1 MHRFTRLEQLLGS
14 EGLQKLQGAKVVVFG
29 LGGVGSYAAE
39 ALARAGIGRLELV
52 DADTVCLSNINR
64 QLIALHSTIG
74 QAKTEVMKGRIKD
87 INPDCE
93 VVTHQVYVSEENVEK
108 YIDDK
113 FSYAVDAI
121 DTISSKLALSK
132 LAVKKGIPIISA
144 MGTGNLLDATKFRIA
159 DISETSYC
167 PLARVMRRELRKH
180 GIEKGI
186 KVVYSTADRIKI
198 QGNEGISSDTSYNSG
213 LSALG
218 SISFVPP
225 VAGLLLASAVVND
238 ILDNSID

>member
-52 DADTVCLSNINR
+52 DADTVCVSNINR
-64 QLIALHSTIG
+64 QLIALHSTVG
-74 QAKTEVMKGRIKD
+74 KAKTEVMKERIVD

-93 VVTHQVYVSEENVEK
+93 VVAHQVYVSEANTKEFLDENC
-108 YIDDK
+108 
-113 FSYAVDAI
+113 SYAVDAI
-121 DTISSKLALSK
+121 DTISSKLALIK

-159 DISETSYC
+159 DISETAYC

-198 QGNEGISSDTSYNSG
+198 QSNEDVPAATSCLFES
-213 LSALG
+213 SALG
-218 SISFVPP
+218 SVSFVPP